1 MRSLAVSTLLL
12 ASLSLAACATTWKP
26 PAISYDNA
34 PKRATLLPEPPK
46 PVRIVE
52 LPKAAALAG
61 PAQTSSR
68 KVEAAARIA
77 RPTRACRQGQRRCPR
92 PAEGADFINAIQVYP
107 FADGAL
113 YQVYATPG
121 EITDIALQP
130 GETLVGSGPVAAGD
144 TVRWIIGDT
153 ESGTGPDKRIHILVK
168 PTRPDLDTN
177 LVINTDRRTYH
188 LELHSTPR
196 PIWRRSPGPMP
207 RTSSSRCASRT
218 RRRTRRRR
226 SMSGVDINALNFRYR
241 IEGDN
246 PPWRPLRAFDDGRQV
261 FIEFPTRHQPGRDA
275 AALGDRRRRRRPAGQ
290 LPRQAELHDRRSPV
304 RRRRAQARR
313 QAPAARPHRAHRR
326 KAPIVT
332 DEPRQ
337 EERPGAAARP
347 AEEMRLRPRRPPVTR
362 LSRKVL
368 LGLGAAV
375 AVAIGGILL
384 FALRPQQH
392 TTGTELF
399 NTNNRNTPDGLANL
413 PRDYTGLPKPVPKL
427 GPPLPG
433 DLGKP
438 IVNAGAPA
446 PGMSGPEEQRL
457 AQEVEAARTS
467 RLFATTNVTPRSAP
481 PAPAQEA
488 ALHAPTRG
496 ELRRQPDV
504 TRSQARFPQR
514 LRRSAHDQPR
524 SHPAAGEP

>member
-1 MRSLAVSTLLL
+1 M
-12 ASLSLAACATTWKP
+12 
-26 PAISYDNA
+26 
-34 PKRATLLPEPPK
+34 
-46 PVRIVE
+46 
-52 LPKAAALAG
+52 
-61 PAQTSSR
+61 
-68 KVEAAARIA
+68 
-77 RPTRACRQGQRRCPR
+77 
-92 PAEGADFINAIQVYP
+92 
-107 FADGAL
+107 
-113 YQVYATPG
+113 
-121 EITDIALQP
+121 
-130 GETLVGSGPVAAGD
+130 
-144 TVRWIIGDT
+144 
-153 ESGTGPDKRIHILVK
+153 
-168 PTRPDLDTN
+168 
-177 LVINTDRRTYH
+177 
-188 LELHSTPR
+188 
-196 PIWRRSPGPMP
+196 
-207 RTSSSRCASRT
+207 
-218 RRRTRRRR
+218 
-226 SMSGVDINALNFRYR
+226 
-241 IEGDN
+241 
-246 PPWRPLRAFDDGRQV
+246 
-261 FIEFPTRHQPGRDA
+261 
-275 AALGDRRRRRRPAGQ
+275 
-290 LPRQAELHDRRSPV
+290 
-304 RRRRAQARR
+304 
-313 QAPAARPHRAHRR
+313 
-326 KAPIVT
+326 T

-384 FALRPQQH
+384 FALRPQEH

-488 ALHAPTRG
+488 ALPAPTPASC
-496 ELRRQPDV
+496 RQPDAHKI
-504 TRSQARFPQR
+504 TSSLSSTARSIGARPAPIASSH
-514 LRRSAHDQPR
+514 RRAPTCCRQGPSFRPL
-524 SHPAAGEP
+524 